1 MAGVNQPASNNAK
14 QTPVFKDVKYYLIG
28 PVEDKVR
35 VGVPVRLYVR
45 PSGFAFFF
53 IRTATLEWKARE
65 TESFLHTAILH
76 LQV

>member
-35 VGVPVRLYVR
+35 VGLSLSYSKSRDLLVYTLSCGVIMTK
-45 PSGFAFFF
+45 PSTKHVSG
-53 IRTATLEWKARE
+53 
-65 TESFLHTAILH
+65 
-76 LQV
+76 